1 MRAGPQI
8 DRRALPTVRSR
19 SPLSRC
25 LNLWVRRRFASPPNK
40 VSDPEGLTP
49 SELPMALVLTAG
61 PAVEPVSLAD
71 AKAHLRID
79 GSDEDALLGSLIV
92 TSRLHV
98 ESVTGLALITQS
110 WSYFM
115 DTWPR
120 GPAVKLP
127 LRPVQSIAAVRI
139 YDRNAVVTTLDPE
152 TYLLD
157 GAAAPARL
165 VRQDGVTW
173 PHPRRVANSIE
184 IAFTAGFGNTAEDV
198 PAPTRQA
205 ILLLVAHWYEH
216 RSPFEV
222 GVEPKP
228 APSIVTD
235 LLAPYRR
242 VRL

>member
-1 MRAGPQI
+1 
-8 DRRALPTVRSR
+8 
-19 SPLSRC
+19 
-25 LNLWVRRRFASPPNK
+25 
-40 VSDPEGLTP
+40 
-49 SELPMALVLTAG
+49 MALILTAG
-61 PAVEPVSLAD
+61 PAVEPVALAD

-79 GSDEDALLGSLIV
+79 GTDEDALLGSLIV

-98 ESVTGLALITQS
+98 EALTSLALIMQS
-110 WSYFM
+110 WSYFI

-120 GPAVKLP
+120 SPSVKLP

-157 GAAAPARL
+157 GTTTPARL
-165 VRQDGVTW
+165 VRQDGVAW

-184 IAFTAGFGNTAEDV
+184 IAFTAGFGNAATDV
-198 PAPTRQA
+198 PAPIRQA
-205 ILLLVAHWYEH
+205 IMLLIAHWYEH

-222 GVEPKP
+222 GVQAQPP
-228 APSIVTD
+228 PPTVTD